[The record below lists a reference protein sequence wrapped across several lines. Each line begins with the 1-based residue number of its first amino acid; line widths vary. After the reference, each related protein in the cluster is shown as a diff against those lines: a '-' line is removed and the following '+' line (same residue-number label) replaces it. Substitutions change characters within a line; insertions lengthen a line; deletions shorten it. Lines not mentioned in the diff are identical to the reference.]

1 MKSTKHINEATLTVT
16 QAALDASDNIPEAAT
31 LLLAVAHNML
41 SSMYGAEK
49 ANQWLMAQALAA
61 PQPKGGDCN
70 TDSAPLH

>member
-41 SSMYGAEK
+41 ASMYGAEK
-49 ANQWLMAQALAA
+49 ANQWLLTQALAA
-61 PQPKGGDCN
+61 PQPNGGN
-70 TDSAPLH
+70 SNKDSAPLH